1 MKIRLIALLALPLM
15 AAGCARGGE
24 SDAGA
29 ALTDTTSGAT
39 LTGDT
44 TLATTPPVTTTD
56 SAAGDTLMGMDSA
69 AHAQMDSTSGDS
81 AAHP

>member
-1 MKIRLIALLALPLM
+1 MKNRWIALIALPML

-24 SDAGA
+24 SDADA

-44 TLATTPPVTTTD
+44 TLATTPPVATD
-56 SAAGDTLMGMDSA
+56 SAAMDSTMGMDSA
-69 AHAQMDSTSGDS
+69 AHAQMDSTATVDS